1 MLTIVTSPDPV
12 LATECEPA
20 DPKDKSLKRLA
31 KQMAHAMYKSHGC
44 GIAAPQVGVTKRLIV
59 VDCEDEAYGEDPLIL
74 LNPVVMET
82 KGEPEIIEEG
92 CLSVPGITV
101 PVSRQPWARVRYQD
115 FEGDLWEIE
124 GDGLLGRCLQH
135 EIDHLNGITLLE
147 SAIPEAR
154 LTAIREYEEARRLG
168 AKPGDTDTVTHD
180 SLDVAEESAETSK
193 AAAEAESV
201 ESAE

>member
-12 LATECEPA
+12 LAVECEPC

-44 GIAAPQVGVTKRLIV
+44 GIAAPQVGVAKRLIV
-59 VDCEDEAYGEDPLIL
+59 VDCEDEAYGDEPLIL

-82 KGEPEIIEEG
+82 QGEPEVVEEG

-115 FEGDLWEIE
+115 LDGDLWEIE

-147 SAIPEAR
+147 SALPEAR

-168 AKPGDTDTVTHD
+168 AKPGDTDVVTHESFEPD
-180 SLDVAEESAETSK
+180 EELAAAEAPE
-193 AAAEAESV
+193 AAAEAE
-201 ESAE
+201 